1 MTNEKDTVDY
11 TVRGFSKEFDITLTN
26 LSILWNKPKSV
37 ILREISEQ
45 QLTDRIKMFG
55 ILSPHVAA
63 LDEMMAR
70 KLKAEL
76 IERPYES
83 HMSTRHSM
91 EMSELLDI
99 KSDDQ
104 LEDIL
109 VRNTPYIMV
118 RANQVIYGTPRTVK
132 GMTLWFAL
140 FAELASSSP
149 DTVQK
154 AWEQLF
160 YSSSEKSH
168 TKYYKNINEIRGLM
182 GLPLI
187 NENLSKVS

>member
-1 MTNEKDTVDY
+1 MTNPKDTVDY

-37 ILREISEQ
+37 ILREITEQ

-55 ILSPHVAA
+55 ILSKHVAA

-70 KLKAEL
+70 NLGAEL

-83 HMSTRHSM
+83 HMSTHSSLM
-91 EMSELLDI
+91 MGKLLDI
-99 KSDDQ
+99 TSDAQ

-118 RANQVIYGTPRTVK
+118 RANQVLNGTPRTVK

-154 AWEQLF
+154 AWNQLF
-160 YSSSEKSH
+160 YSTSEKEYSR
-168 TKYYKNINEIRGLM
+168 YYKNINEIRSLM
-182 GLPLI
+182 RLELI
-187 NENLSKVS
+187 DEDLHNVS